1 MADKKKKCVN
11 NNSNKVLATVKEVE
25 QGQDVYSA
33 DHFKLSFKCNCLKIK
48 VIIQHNDPTIE

>member
-1 MADKKKKCVN
+1 M
-11 NNSNKVLATVKEVE
+11 LATVKEVE